1 MQKTDINPADELQKT
16 TLLVVEDDE
25 GLSRLIQKRLQR
37 EGFEPESAL
46 NAQEAITKIRQNQ
59 NVLML
64 LDYVLPD
71 MNGKQLVQSLSEQG
85 HSVPFVVMTGHGD
98 QNIAVEMMKL
108 GARDYVVKDSDFMER
123 LPQVINRTLKEIQT
137 EKMLELA
144 EEEKSKL
151 EKQLRQAQKMEAVGV
166 LAGGVAHDFNNL
178 LTAIHGYTDLAIS
191 EVEEDSTLHNKLQQV
206 QRAAERAATL
216 TRQLLLF
223 SRKQDIEKKLINMN
237 TTIDDMLK
245 MLFRMIGEDI
255 AVETKFGEGI
265 YSVEADIGNIEQIL
279 MNLVVNARDAM
290 PEGGRLTISTENAIL
305 SEKDCRTMHNA
316 KPGEY
321 IRVSISDT
329 GTGMDEET
337 LQHIFDPFY
346 TTKGEGK
353 GTGLGLSIVYG
364 IVKQHEGW
372 INVYSEPGTGTT
384 FKIYLQATK
393 SDKEQRQEE
402 TLRLADFSGD
412 GQHILVVEDDDNM
425 REWSVIA
432 LSENGYVVSEA
443 RDAEEAIQTFEKNR
457 DKISMVLSDV
467 IMPGMSGYQLAEH
480 LIVLKPEI
488 KFILSSGYT
497 GERAQPEKV
506 RDKGFRF
513 LQKPYTMIQL
523 LSMVKETLEE

>member
-108 GARDYVVKDSDFMER
+108 GARDYVVKDADFMER
-123 LPQVINRTLKEIQT
+123 LPQVVNRALKEIET

-144 EEEKSKL
+144 EEEKLKL

-178 LTAIHGYTDLAIS
+178 LTAIHGYTELAIA
-191 EVEEDSTLHNKLQQV
+191 EVDEDSTLHNKLLQV

-223 SRKQDIEKKLINMN
+223 SRKQDIEKKPVNIN

-255 AVETKFGEGI
+255 AVETKFGEDI
-265 YSVEADIGNIEQIL
+265 YNIEAEIGNIEQVI
-279 MNLVVNARDAM
+279 MNIVVNARDAM
-290 PEGGRLTISTENAIL
+290 PEGGRLTISTENATL

-316 KPGEY
+316 RPGEY

-384 FKIYLQATK
+384 FKIYLPAGE
-393 SDKEQRQEE
+393 SGKEQRQEE
-402 TLRLADFSGD
+402 TLRLADFRGD

-425 REWSVIA
+425 REWSAIA
-432 LSENGYVVSEA
+432 LSENGYVVLEA
-443 RDAEEAIQTFEKNR
+443 RDAEEALQVFGKNK
-457 DKISMVLSDV
+457 DKISVVLSDV
-467 IMPGMSGYQLAEH
+467 VMPGMSGFQLAEK
-480 LIVLKPEI
+480 LIAQKPEI
-488 KFILSSGYT
+488 KFMLSSGYT
-497 GERAQPEKV
+497 GERAQPEKI

-523 LSMVKETLEE
+523 LSVVKEALEE